1 MTANN
6 HKFIFYTIEISK
18 VKSIFAFYYNFK
30 ASEVISL
37 VGSNVGTEVV
47 KRFRDYR
54 IHKHRLS

>member
-6 HKFIFYTIEISK
+6 HKFIFYIIEISK
-18 VKSIFAFYYNFK
+18 VKSIFAFYYIFK

-37 VGSNVGTEVV
+37 VGSIVGTEIV

-54 IHKHRLS
+54 ICKHWLT